1 MNHYEIVFLVHPDQ
15 KSDSEAILNKY
26 CDQIKSSNGT
36 IDRSENIGSRKL
48 AYPIQDCY
56 KANYFCIN
64 VTCDSDQIDSLKES
78 FKYNDAILRHLIV
91 RKDEIETEPSSLLKQ
106 TQEDGET
113 QLEEYEATIKN
124 DNTPKE
130 ATKNKDE
137 STSDKE
143 AEVKEEADQ
152 SEDTLDETDNPE
164 KNNDDNETKVEIE
177 NESKEDKG
185 SIWEGKKTQ
194 EKKILV

>member
-26 CDQIKSSNGT
+26 CDQIKSSNGA

-64 VTCDSDQIDSLKES
+64 ATCDSDQIDNLKES

-91 RKDEIETEPSSLLKQ
+91 RKDEIEIEPSSLLKQ

-124 DNTPKE
+124 DKTPKE
-130 ATKNKDE
+130 EMKNIDE

-143 AEVKEEADQ
+143 DAVKEEADL
-152 SEDTLDETDNPE
+152 SKDTSDETDNPE
-164 KNNDDNETKVEIE
+164 KNNDGDKTKVETE
-177 NESKEDKG
+177 NESKEDQG
-185 SIWEGKKTQ
+185 TT
-194 EKKILV
+194 

>member
-91 RKDEIETEPSSLLKQ
+91 SKDEIETEPSSLLRQ
-106 TQEDGET
+106 TQEDGKT
-113 QLEEYEATIKN
+113 QLEEYEASIKN
-124 DNTPKE
+124 ENTSKE
-130 ATKNKDE
+130 AKKNTDE
-137 STSDKE
+137 PTSDKE
-143 AEVKEEADQ
+143 AGTKEEIDK
-152 SEDTLDETDNPE
+152 SENTSDETNAPK
-164 KNNDDNETKVEIE
+164 KNNDGDETKVEIE

-185 SIWEGKKTQ
+185 TT
-194 EKKILV
+194 

>member
-15 KSDSEAILNKY
+15 KSESEAILNKY

-106 TQEDGET
+106 TQEDGDT
-113 QLEEYEATIKN
+113 QLEEYEVSIKN

-130 ATKNKDE
+130 ATKNIDE

-143 AEVKEEADQ
+143 AEAKEKADQ
-152 SEDTLDETDNPE
+152 SDDTSDETDNSE
-164 KNNDDNETKVEIE
+164 KNNDGDETKVETE
-177 NESKEDKG
+177 KESKEDKG
-185 SIWEGKKTQ
+185 VT
-194 EKKILV
+194 

>member
-15 KSDSEAILNKY
+15 KSDSDAILNKY

-113 QLEEYEATIKN
+113 QLEEYEASIKN

-130 ATKNKDE
+130 ATKNIDE

-143 AEVKEEADQ
+143 IEVKDNT
-152 SEDTLDETDNPE
+152 SDETDNSE
-164 KNNDDNETKVEIE
+164 KNNDGDETKVEAE

-185 SIWEGKKTQ
+185 TK
-194 EKKILV
+194 

>member
-15 KSDSEAILNKY
+15 KSESEAILNKY

-48 AYPIQDCY
+48 AYPIQDCF

-64 VTCDSDQIDSLKES
+64 VTCDSDQIDGLKES
-78 FKYNDAILRHLIV
+78 FKYNDAILRYLIV

-113 QLEEYEATIKN
+113 QLEEYEASIKN
-124 DNTPKE
+124 DNFPKE
-130 ATKNKDE
+130 ATKNIDE

-143 AEVKEEADQ
+143 AEAKEEANQPD
-152 SEDTLDETDNPE
+152 DTSDETDNSE
-164 KNNDDNETKVEIE
+164 KNIDGDETVGDETKVETE
-177 NESKEDKG
+177 NESKKDKG
-185 SIWEGKKTQ
+185 TI
-194 EKKILV
+194 

>member
-64 VTCDSDQIDSLKES
+64 VTCDSDQIHSLKES

-91 RKDEIETEPSSLLKQ
+91 RKDEVETEPSSLLKQ

-113 QLEEYEATIKN
+113 QLEEYEASIK

-130 ATKNKDE
+130 VTKNIDE

-143 AEVKEEADQ
+143 DEEKVEADH
-152 SEDTLDETDNPE
+152 SGDTSDETDNSE
-164 KNNDDNETKVEIE
+164 KNNDGDETKVEAE
-177 NESKEDKG
+177 NESIEDKG
-185 SIWEGKKTQ
+185 TT
-194 EKKILV
+194 

>member
-64 VTCDSDQIDSLKES
+64 VTCDSDQIDNLKES
-78 FKYNDAILRHLIV
+78 FKFNDAILRHLIV
-91 RKDEIETEPSSLLKQ
+91 RKDEVETEPSSLLKQ
-106 TQEDGET
+106 TQEDGVT

-130 ATKNKDE
+130 ETKNIVE

-143 AEVKEEADQ
+143 DQVKEEADQ
-152 SEDTLDETDNPE
+152 SVETSDETDNPE
-164 KNNDDNETKVEIE
+164 KNDGGDETKVETE
-177 NESKEDKG
+177 NESKEDKAT
-185 SIWEGKKTQ
+185 K
-194 EKKILV
+194 

>member
-64 VTCDSDQIDSLKES
+64 VTCDSNQIDSLKES

-113 QLEEYEATIKN
+113 QLEEYEASIKN
-124 DNTPKE
+124 DIAPEE
-130 ATKNKDE
+130 AAKIIDK
-137 STSDKE
+137 STSDRDS
-143 AEVKEEADQ
+143 EVKKEADQ
-152 SEDTLDETDNPE
+152 PKDSSDGIDTNNENIDGDEIKVETD
-164 KNNDDNETKVEIE
+164 KKSKDD
-177 NESKEDKG
+177 
-185 SIWEGKKTQ
+185 EGTT
-194 EKKILV
+194 

>member
-26 CDQIKSSNGT
+26 CEQIKSSNGT
-36 IDRSENIGSRKL
+36 VDRSENIGSRKL

-64 VTCDSDQIDSLKES
+64 VTCDSNQIDSLKES
-78 FKYNDAILRHLIV
+78 FKYNDAILRHIIV

-113 QLEEYEATIKN
+113 QLEEYEASIKN
-124 DNTPKE
+124 DNAPEKAAKTI
-130 ATKNKDE
+130 DE
-137 STSDKE
+137 STSDNE
-143 AEVKEEADQ
+143 SEVKNEADQ
-152 SEDTLDETDNPE
+152 PKDSSNGIDTNNENNDGDEIKVETD
-164 KNNDDNETKVEIE
+164 KKSKDD
-177 NESKEDKG
+177 
-185 SIWEGKKTQ
+185 EGTT
-194 EKKILV
+194 

>member
-15 KSDSEAILNKY
+15 KSESEAILNKY

-48 AYPIQDCY
+48 AYPVQDCY
-56 KANYFCIN
+56 KANYLCIN
-64 VTCDSDQIDSLKES
+64 VTCDSNQIDSLKES
-78 FKYNDAILRHLIV
+78 FKYNDAILRYLIV

-113 QLEEYEATIKN
+113 QLEEYEASIKN
-124 DNTPKE
+124 DNAPKE
-130 ATKNKDE
+130 ATKNIE
-137 STSDKE
+137 HSTSDKE
-143 AEVKEEADQ
+143 DEAKEEADQ
-152 SEDTLDETDNPE
+152 SEDTSNETDYPK
-164 KNNDDNETKVEIE
+164 KNNDGDETKVETE

-185 SIWEGKKTQ
+185 IT
-194 EKKILV
+194 

>member
-15 KSDSEAILNKY
+15 KSESEAILNKY

-106 TQEDGET
+106 TQEDGDT
-113 QLEEYEATIKN
+113 QLEEYEVSIKN

-130 ATKNKDE
+130 ATKNIDE

-143 AEVKEEADQ
+143 AEAKEKADQ
-152 SEDTLDETDNPE
+152 SDDTSDETDNSE
-164 KNNDDNETKVEIE
+164 KNIDGDETVGDETKVETE
-177 NESKEDKG
+177 NESKKDKG
-185 SIWEGKKTQ
+185 TI
-194 EKKILV
+194 

>member
-15 KSDSEAILNKY
+15 KSESAAILNKY

-106 TQEDGET
+106 TKEDGEI
-113 QLEEYEATIKN
+113 QLEEYEASIKN
-124 DNTPKE
+124 NNTSKE
-130 ATKNKDE
+130 ATKNIDE
-137 STSDKE
+137 SSSDKE
-143 AEVKEEADQ
+143 DKVKEEADQ
-152 SEDTLDETDNPE
+152 SEDTSDEIDNPN
-164 KNNDDNETKVEIE
+164 KNNDGDETKAETE
-177 NESKEDKG
+177 NESKEENG
-185 SIWEGKKTQ
+185 IT
-194 EKKILV
+194 

>member
-15 KSDSEAILNKY
+15 KSDSDAILNKY

-64 VTCDSDQIDSLKES
+64 VTCDPDQIDNLKES
-78 FKYNDAILRHLIV
+78 FKFNDAILRHLIV

-106 TQEDGET
+106 TQEDGVT

-130 ATKNKDE
+130 ETKNIVE

-143 AEVKEEADQ
+143 DEVKEEAYL
-152 SEDTLDETDNPE
+152 SKDTSDETDNPE
-164 KNNDDNETKVEIE
+164 KNDGGDETKVETE
-177 NESKEDKG
+177 NESKEDKV
-185 SIWEGKKTQ
+185 IK
-194 EKKILV
+194 

>member
-1 MNHYEIVFLVHPDQ
+1 MMLLPKKLNFSRIATFLAEIKILAINHKKNMNHYEIVFLVHPDQ
-15 KSDSEAILNKY
+15 KSESEAILNKY

-48 AYPIQDCY
+48 AYPIQDCF

-106 TQEDGET
+106 MW
-113 QLEEYEATIKN
+113 
-124 DNTPKE
+124 
-130 ATKNKDE
+130 
-137 STSDKE
+137 S
-143 AEVKEEADQ
+143 
-152 SEDTLDETDNPE
+152 
-164 KNNDDNETKVEIE
+164 
-177 NESKEDKG
+177 
-185 SIWEGKKTQ
+185 
-194 EKKILV
+194 

>member
-15 KSDSEAILNKY
+15 KSDTEAILSKY

-56 KANYFCIN
+56 KANYCCIN
-64 VTCDSDQIDSLKES
+64 VTCNNDQIDDLKES

-106 TQEDGET
+106 NQEEGET
-113 QLEEYEATIKN
+113 QLEEYEASIKN
-124 DNTPKE
+124 DNPIKE
-130 ATKNKDE
+130 VAK
-137 STSDKE
+137 TSEKSFSNRDTE
-143 AEVKEEADQ
+143 AKEESDQ
-152 SEDTLDETDNPE
+152 LENASEEISTANENNDIDETEPE
-164 KNNDDNETKVEIE
+164 D
-177 NESKEDKG
+177 ESKEDKG
-185 SIWEGKKTQ
+185 AT
-194 EKKILV
+194 

>member
-64 VTCDSDQIDSLKES
+64 VTCDSDLIDNLKES

-91 RKDEIETEPSSLLKQ
+91 RKDEIEIEPSSLLKQ

-124 DNTPKE
+124 DKTPKE
-130 ATKNKDE
+130 EMKNIDE

-143 AEVKEEADQ
+143 DAVKEEADL
-152 SEDTLDETDNPE
+152 SKDSSNETDNPE
-164 KNNDDNETKVEIE
+164 KNNDGDKTKVETE
-177 NESKEDKG
+177 NESKEDQG
-185 SIWEGKKTQ
+185 TT
-194 EKKILV
+194 

>member
-64 VTCDSDQIDSLKES
+64 VTCNSDQIDSLKES

-113 QLEEYEATIKN
+113 QLEEYEASIKN
-124 DNTPKE
+124 DVAPEE
-130 ATKNKDE
+130 AAKTINQ
-137 STSDKE
+137 STSDNDS
-143 AEVKEEADQ
+143 EVKKEADQ
-152 SEDTLDETDNPE
+152 PKDSSDGIDTNNENNDGDEIKVETD
-164 KNNDDNETKVEIE
+164 KKLKDD
-177 NESKEDKG
+177 
-185 SIWEGKKTQ
+185 EGTT
-194 EKKILV
+194 

>member
-1 MNHYEIVFLVHPDQ
+1 MNHYEIVFLVNPDQ

-64 VTCDSDQIDSLKES
+64 VTCDSGQIDNLKES
-78 FKYNDAILRHLIV
+78 FKFNDAILRHLIV

-113 QLEEYEATIKN
+113 QLEEYEASIKN
-124 DNTPKE
+124 ENAPKE
-130 ATKNKDE
+130 ATKNIDE
-137 STSDKE
+137 FTSDKKAE
-143 AEVKEEADQ
+143 AKEETEK
-152 SEDTLDETDNPE
+152 SEDTSDEKATPEE
-164 KNNDDNETKVEIE
+164 KNDGDETKVETE

-185 SIWEGKKTQ
+185 TT
-194 EKKILV
+194 

>member
-15 KSDSEAILNKY
+15 KSDSEAILSKY

-56 KANYFCIN
+56 KANYCCIN
-64 VTCDSDQIDSLKES
+64 VTCNNDQIDDLKES

-106 TQEDGET
+106 NQEEGET
-113 QLEEYEATIKN
+113 QLEEYEASIKN
-124 DNTPKE
+124 DNPIKE
-130 ATKNKDE
+130 VTK
-137 STSDKE
+137 TSEKSVSDRDTE
-143 AEVKEEADQ
+143 AKEEFDQ
-152 SEDTLDETDNPE
+152 LENASEEISTANENNDIDETEPE
-164 KNNDDNETKVEIE
+164 D
-177 NESKEDKG
+177 ESKEDKG
-185 SIWEGKKTQ
+185 AT
-194 EKKILV
+194 

>member
-36 IDRSENIGSRKL
+36 VDRSENIGSRKL

-91 RKDEIETEPSSLLKQ
+91 KKDEIETEPSSLLKQ

-113 QLEEYEATIKN
+113 QLEEYEASIKS
-124 DNTPKE
+124 DITPKE
-130 ATKNKDE
+130 ATKSIDESASNKDE
-137 STSDKE
+137 EVKEKAHHSEDTSDK
-143 AEVKEEADQ
+143 
-152 SEDTLDETDNPE
+152 TYNPE
-164 KNNDDNETKVEIE
+164 KNNDGDQTKVETE
-177 NESKEDKG
+177 N
-185 SIWEGKKTQ
+185 
-194 EKKILV
+194 

>member
-15 KSDSEAILNKY
+15 KSESEAILNKY

-113 QLEEYEATIKN
+113 QLEEYEASIKN

-130 ATKNKDE
+130 ATKNIDE

-143 AEVKEEADQ
+143 AEAKEKADQ
-152 SEDTLDETDNPE
+152 SDDTSDETDNSE
-164 KNNDDNETKVEIE
+164 KNIDGDETVGDETKVETE
-177 NESKEDKG
+177 NESKKDKG
-185 SIWEGKKTQ
+185 TI
-194 EKKILV
+194 

>member
-15 KSDSEAILNKY
+15 KSDSEAILSKY

-56 KANYFCIN
+56 KANYCCIN
-64 VTCDSDQIDSLKES
+64 VTCDSDQIDDLKES

-106 TQEDGET
+106 NQEDGES
-113 QLEEYEATIKN
+113 QLEEYEASIKN
-124 DNTPKE
+124 DNPIKE
-130 ATKNKDE
+130 VTKTSEK
-137 STSDKE
+137 SSSDKYTEAKEESDQLENASEEINIVNENNDIDETE
-143 AEVKEEADQ
+143 AED
-152 SEDTLDETDNPE
+152 
-164 KNNDDNETKVEIE
+164 
-177 NESKEDKG
+177 ESKEDKG
-185 SIWEGKKTQ
+185 AT
-194 EKKILV
+194 

>member
-15 KSDSEAILNKY
+15 KSDSDAILNKY

-64 VTCDSDQIDSLKES
+64 VTCDSDQIHSLKES

-113 QLEEYEATIKN
+113 QLEEYEASIKN

-130 ATKNKDE
+130 ATKNIDE

-143 AEVKEEADQ
+143 VEVKEEADQ
-152 SEDTLDETDNPE
+152 SDNTSDETDNSE
-164 KNNDDNETKVEIE
+164 KNNDGDETKVETE

-185 SIWEGKKTQ
+185 TT
-194 EKKILV
+194 

>member
-26 CDQIKSSNGT
+26 CDQMKSSNGT

-64 VTCDSDQIDSLKES
+64 VTCDSDQIENLKES

-113 QLEEYEATIKN
+113 QLEEYEASIKSEN
-124 DNTPKE
+124 PPKE
-130 ATKNKDE
+130 ATKNIDE
-137 STSDKE
+137 STPNKE
-143 AEVKEEADQ
+143 AEAKEDI
-152 SEDTLDETDNPE
+152 SDETDTPE
-164 KNNDDNETKVEIE
+164 KNNDGDEIKAEIE

-185 SIWEGKKTQ
+185 TT
-194 EKKILV
+194 

>member
-15 KSDSEAILNKY
+15 KSESEAILNKY
-26 CDQIKSSNGT
+26 CDQIKSSKGT

-113 QLEEYEATIKN
+113 QLEEYEASIKN

-130 ATKNKDE
+130 ATKNKDG

-152 SEDTLDETDNPE
+152 SEDILDEIDNPE

-177 NESKEDKG
+177 NESKEDVG
-185 SIWEGKKTQ
+185 SI
-194 EKKILV
+194 

>member
-15 KSDSEAILNKY
+15 KPESEAILNKY

-36 IDRSENIGSRKL
+36 VDRSENIGSRKL

-64 VTCDSDQIDSLKES
+64 VTCNSDQIDSLKES

-91 RKDEIETEPSSLLKQ
+91 RKDEIETEPSSLFKQ

-113 QLEEYEATIKN
+113 QLEEYEASIKN
-124 DNTPKE
+124 DNAPKE
-130 ATKNKDE
+130 AEKIIDE
-137 STSDKE
+137 SSSVNESEVIKE
-143 AEVKEEADQ
+143 ADK
-152 SEDTLDETDNPE
+152 SEDVSDETDTNNE
-164 KNNDDNETKVEIE
+164 NNDGDEIKEETDKK
-177 NESKEDKG
+177 SKDD
-185 SIWEGKKTQ
+185 EGVT
-194 EKKILV
+194 

>member
-15 KSDSEAILNKY
+15 KSDTEAILSKY

-56 KANYFCIN
+56 KANYCCIN
-64 VTCDSDQIDSLKES
+64 VTCNNDQIDDLKES

-106 TQEDGET
+106 NQEDGET
-113 QLEEYEATIKN
+113 QLEEYEASIKN
-124 DNTPKE
+124 DN
-130 ATKNKDE
+130 ATKEVTK
-137 STSDKE
+137 TSEKSFSNRDTE
-143 AEVKEEADQ
+143 AKEESDQ
-152 SEDTLDETDNPE
+152 LENASEEISTANENNDIDETEPE
-164 KNNDDNETKVEIE
+164 D
-177 NESKEDKG
+177 ESKEDKG
-185 SIWEGKKTQ
+185 AT
-194 EKKILV
+194 

>member
-1 MNHYEIVFLVHPDQ
+1 MNRYEIVFLVHPDQ
-15 KSDSEAILNKY
+15 KSESEAILNKY

-106 TQEDGET
+106 TQEDGDT
-113 QLEEYEATIKN
+113 QLEEYEASIKN

-130 ATKNKDE
+130 ATKNIDE

-143 AEVKEEADQ
+143 AEAKEEANQPD
-152 SEDTLDETDNPE
+152 DTSDETDNSE
-164 KNNDDNETKVEIE
+164 KNIDGDETVGDETKVETE
-177 NESKEDKG
+177 NESKKDKG
-185 SIWEGKKTQ
+185 TI
-194 EKKILV
+194 

>member
-113 QLEEYEATIKN
+113 QLEEYEASIKN

-130 ATKNKDE
+130 EEATKNIDE

-143 AEVKEEADQ
+143 AEMKEEAHQ
-152 SEDTLDETDNPE
+152 SEDTSDETDNSE
-164 KNNDDNETKVEIE
+164 KNNDGDETKVETE

-185 SIWEGKKTQ
+185 TA
-194 EKKILV
+194 